1 MLLKVS
7 HTQMKTVVLLPMTTV
22 EIGKRIKMN
31 RKKVNEEIA
40 ERIGDII
47 ASTLA
52 KKVVKE
58 QLGHI
63 KIREGMTKR
72 EVKDVIQEI
81 GEAYSAV
88 FTSTIKAINK
98 GMQGPI
104 NSGYVLMDEIN
115 KELGIEVDIYDEDD
129 EDDEDEEDED

>member
-1 MLLKVS
+1 
-7 HTQMKTVVLLPMTTV
+7 
-22 EIGKRIKMN
+22 MN

-40 ERIGDII
+40 DSIGDII
-47 ASTLA
+47 ATTLA
-52 KKVVKE
+52 KKVAKE

-88 FTSTIKAINK
+88 FASTIKAINK
-98 GMQGPI
+98 EMQGPV

-115 KELGIEVDIYDEDD
+115 KELGIEVDIYDEDK

>member
-1 MLLKVS
+1 
-7 HTQMKTVVLLPMTTV
+7 MKTVVLLLMTTV

-40 ERIGDII
+40 DSIGDII
-47 ASTLA
+47 ATALA

-72 EVKDVIQEI
+72 EIKDVIQEI

-115 KELGIEVDIYDEDD
+115 KELGIEVDIYE

>member
-1 MLLKVS
+1 
-7 HTQMKTVVLLPMTTV
+7 MKTVVLLPMTTV

-47 ASTLA
+47 ANTLT

-63 KIREGMTKR
+63 KIKEGMTKR

-104 NSGYVLMDEIN
+104 NSGYMLMDEIN
-115 KELGIEVDIYDEDD
+115 KELGIEVDIYDEDE
-129 EDDEDEEDED
+129 EDDFIEVDD

>member
-1 MLLKVS
+1 MD
-7 HTQMKTVVLLPMTTV
+7 VLLPMTTV

-40 ERIGDII
+40 DSISDII
-47 ASTLA
+47 ATTLA

-72 EVKDVIQEI
+72 EIKDVIQEI

-88 FTSTIKAINK
+88 FTSTIKVINK

-115 KELGIEVDIYDEDD
+115 KELGIEVDIYE

>member
-1 MLLKVS
+1 
-7 HTQMKTVVLLPMTTV
+7 MKTVVLLPMTTV

-40 ERIGDII
+40 DRIGDII
-47 ASTLA
+47 ATTLA

-72 EVKDVIQEI
+72 GVKDVIQEI
-81 GEAYSAV
+81 GETYSAV